1 MTGSN
6 AIVAETVQMPFARL
20 SMNKTHHRLLLKK
33 PMVRC
38 CVLVSSYSL
47 KPLEKCGAFI
57 NSSGNLCKYSRTDG
71 PIGVMPNTLPYC
83 PTFVSVLSNPASAWQ
98 ESRRNFWSD
107 SDE

>member
-1 MTGSN
+1 
-6 AIVAETVQMPFARL
+6 MPFAKL
-20 SMNKTHHRLLLKK
+20 VHKQKAPSASGEETDGALLCTSFQLLVEAFGE
-33 PMVRC
+33 MRC
-38 CVLVSSYSL
+38 VFY
-47 KPLEKCGAFI
+47 
-57 NSSGNLCKYSRTDG
+57 SSGNLCKYSRTDG